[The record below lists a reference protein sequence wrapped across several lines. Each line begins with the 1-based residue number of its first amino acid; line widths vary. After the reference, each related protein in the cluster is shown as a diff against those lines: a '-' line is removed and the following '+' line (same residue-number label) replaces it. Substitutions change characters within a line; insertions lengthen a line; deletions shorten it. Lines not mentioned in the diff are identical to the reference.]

1 MAKKMTK
8 KEMFAQLLAL
18 DGLTA
23 EQKEFIQH
31 EIELLEREKKKTPA
45 QEANEVLK
53 LAILNYLKDTGKEMT
68 ISEMVKEIPQ
78 CEGLST
84 SKVSAMVT
92 QLKNAYYVTRKEIK
106 DTAYFSA

>member
-106 DTAYFSA
+106 GTAYFSA